1 MANMAGFGVAEGL
14 EALCSSRFRVAWAP
28 GQEGGA
34 TEGPFLMQR
43 LRLVPPYKW
52 SFSQHKWS

>member
-1 MANMAGFGVAEGL
+1 MAGFGVAEGL

-43 LRLVPPYKW
+43 LRLVPPYKL
-52 SFSQHKWS
+52 SFSQHK